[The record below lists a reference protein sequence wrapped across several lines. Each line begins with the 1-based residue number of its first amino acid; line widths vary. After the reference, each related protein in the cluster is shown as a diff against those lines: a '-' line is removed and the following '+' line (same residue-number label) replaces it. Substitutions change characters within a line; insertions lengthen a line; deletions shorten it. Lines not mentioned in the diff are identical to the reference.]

1 MKIPISQPIDNATLL
16 PALQQA
22 LPQYKIYPRQSFL
35 VVEKTGMVG
44 ANVVVR
50 KNKIIV
56 VASFPNMGLQ
66 IGFVLAVVFLG
77 VLIPLVLYFIF
88 VYSKQ
93 SAVEK
98 EVGAV
103 INQILGN
110 VNLGVGGLAQMGQQ
124 PYGQPPAGQP
134 YGGQPPQQMGPPMGM
149 GQPMQGQPMYGQP
162 PQGQPPQGWGQ
173 Q

>member
-1 MKIPISQPIDNATLL
+1 MKIPISQPIDNATLM
-16 PALQQA
+16 PMLQQQ

-35 VVEKTGMVG
+35 VVEQTGMVG

-56 VASFPNMGLQ
+56 VGSFPNMGLQ

-77 VLIPLVLYFIF
+77 ILIPLVLYFIF
-88 VYSKQ
+88 VYGKQ

-103 INQILGN
+103 IQQIVGN
-110 VNLGVGGLAQMGQQ
+110 VNLGVGGLAQMDQAPYGQQ
-124 PYGQPPAGQP
+124 PQMGQAPYGQPQP
-134 YGGQPPQQMGPPMGM
+134 QMGPPMG
-149 GQPMQGQPMYGQP
+149 QPQYGQP
-162 PQGQPPQGWGQ
+162 PQQGQPPQGWGQ